1 MTARTADKPFAVR
14 RLLLGAAFAASLAV
28 GGLAGPAAVSARQD
42 ADAQEDSGDHG
53 SDHGGRHSHGLRA
66 QMERMLTIAQA
77 TPEQKTKIQAIL
89 KSAFEQAAPL
99 RKKAADTHRE
109 LGRLLTAA
117 KIDRAA
123 IEKARADH
131 VAATDQS
138 GRILVKAFADA
149 AEVLTPEQRARIAA
163 AMAAEPRRGKHL

>member
-1 MTARTADKPFAVR
+1 MTANRSFAAR

-42 ADAQEDSGDHG
+42 ADAQDDSSDHGGDH
-53 SDHGGRHSHGLRA
+53 DHGGRHGHGLRA

-99 RKKAADTHRE
+99 RKKAADSHRE
-109 LGRLLTAA
+109 LGRLLAA
-117 KIDRAA
+117 SKIDRTA

-138 GRILVKAFADA
+138 GRIMVKAFADA
-149 AEVLTPEQRARIAA
+149 AEVLRPEQRARIAA